1 MFFDLSKAFACKQ
14 INSLKYSGKD
24 VIKETIKQN
33 RLLNNIDLQFSLLCK
48 ETIKTIKFDN
58 IPKTI
63 FARSEA
69 GARAAA
75 GSIRRSPEATS
86 RPPWTRDN
94 ILSVKKIS

>member
-1 MFFDLSKAFACKQ
+1 MIQ
-14 INSLKYSGKD
+14 
-24 VIKETIKQN
+24 
-33 RLLNNIDLQFSLLCK
+33 
-48 ETIKTIKFDN
+48 FDN